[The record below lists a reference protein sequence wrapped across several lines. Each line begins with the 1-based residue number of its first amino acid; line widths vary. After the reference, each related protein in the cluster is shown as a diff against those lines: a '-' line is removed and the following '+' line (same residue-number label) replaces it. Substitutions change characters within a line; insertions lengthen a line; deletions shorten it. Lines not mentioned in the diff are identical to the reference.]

1 MREKLRAKEEWLKR
15 SNIQLMWTLER
26 ENGINTK
33 KDLAMK
39 QRISRAEGH
48 EFLRLKET
56 DLHLDIL
63 SLIKGRL

>member
-1 MREKLRAKEEWLKR
+1 
-15 SNIQLMWTLER
+15 MWTLER